1 MDLVVAAPGVS
12 TDHLRNA
19 LSDDCGGLLFVDRLT
34 RCGVPTAE
42 PAAADRLRVAVT
54 PCVSSLHA
62 ADRFRRRLPAG
73 VCVDAVLVAGAG
85 RRAVEAWA
93 DSRFAC
99 PVSSVNRAA
108 DPPAARY

>member
-1 MDLVVAAPGVS
+1 MDLVVATPGVS
-12 TDHLRNA
+12 TDQLRDA

-42 PAAADRLRVAVT
+42 PAAADRLRLAVEA
-54 PCVSSLHA
+54 CGSALHA

-73 VCVDAVLVAGAG
+73 IGVDAVLVAGAG
-85 RRAVEAWA
+85 RRTVDAWA

-99 PVSSVNRAA
+99 PVSSVDSAA
-108 DPPAARY
+108 DSPAARY